1 MNLMDKIGISYK
13 AGYLVQ
19 GNQLERCKTSTSL
32 KVNNTELQI
41 RTDGKDSDISS
52 ISKSYK
58 GNIIFHVP
66 AINPDLSN
74 LKFVNELVKKIKDN
88 NVKLISINASNLS
101 SDLFEWS
108 TLDEQKKYFLNIVT
122 SVATLAS
129 NKIEVA
135 IENLKLSDAN
145 SMFGS
150 NITQITDIIVYS
162 RRLLI
167 RDFGFEEE
175 EAEKYIGLSLN
186 IDNIDLGD
194 ESESILNY
202 FEVFNKSIKLVKIS
216 NLEKLE
222 LVLDYIVDKNYNVPL
237 LLQTSSELE
246 EVKNEY
252 LKLVSIVSKRCSESV
267 PSLEI
272 KENNENKGFS
282 NIIIITMIILTIV
295 IVGLMFFIKIKI

>member
-1 MNLMDKIGISYK
+1 MNIKDRIGISYR

-19 GNQLERCKTSTSL
+19 GNQLERCKTSTNL
-32 KVNNTELQI
+32 KANYTELQI

-52 ISKSYK
+52 IIKSYE
-58 GNIIFHVP
+58 GNVIFRVP

-74 LKFVNELVKKIKDN
+74 LKLVNDLVKKVKDN
-88 NVKLISINASNLS
+88 DVKLISINATNLS

-122 SVATLAS
+122 SIATLAS

-135 IENLKLSDAN
+135 IENLKSSDVD

-167 RDFGFEEE
+167 KDFGFKEE
-175 EAEKYIGLSLN
+175 EAEKYIGVSLN
-186 IDNIDLGD
+186 IDNIDLSD

-216 NLEKLE
+216 DLEKLDV
-222 LVLDYIVDKNYNVPL
+222 VLDHIVDNNYNIPI

-267 PSLEI
+267 SIFEI
-272 KENNENKGFS
+272 NNTNENKGVS

-295 IVGLMFFIKIKI
+295 IVGLMFFIKLKI